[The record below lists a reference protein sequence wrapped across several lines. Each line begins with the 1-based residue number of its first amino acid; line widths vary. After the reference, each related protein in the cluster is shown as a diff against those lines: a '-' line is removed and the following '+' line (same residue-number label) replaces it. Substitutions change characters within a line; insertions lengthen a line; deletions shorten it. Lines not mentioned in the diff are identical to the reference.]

1 MSDHPYWAYAAVP
14 GTLNADQEQAALAE
28 GRRAFALD
36 LATRESDTD
45 EGHLNRAVK
54 FEAYL
59 RGDVPVV
66 GVEKSEY
73 ADLVRRSNRLL
84 ELEEG
89 GRG

>member
-1 MSDHPYWAYAAVP
+1 VSDHPYWAYVPIPNTIDEEAVK
-14 GTLNADQEQAALAE
+14 DSVDE

-45 EGHLNRAVK
+45 DGHLNRAVK

-73 ADLVRRSNRLL
+73 AELIRRSNRLL
-84 ELEEG
+84 ELEAG